1 MKHTS
6 LLSFILSLLLV
17 FSSLL
22 ISCKIPE
29 KNVDISEST
38 TTVTPSDTSD
48 PTDSYTDYRT
58 FSMISTI
65 FSIYSIDKSI
75 DYEKATEAA
84 IDAFIAA
91 TGDKYARYYTE
102 EEWKQE
108 VADDNGAMY
117 GIGVTVVFNYD
128 DYSIET
134 VFVIPNS
141 PAEEA
146 GIRSGMYITHIGS
159 GENKRSTESIVKE
172 YIDKYLDEYIR
183 EYRNEYP
190 DEKDESVIEKSA
202 KDAVAYLA
210 YQYIVS
216 QIKGDEGTYAEFSMS
231 SEDGTCRDYR
241 VMRAK
246 VNSVS
251 VRYNISESDSKI
263 GIVTVSEFDLL
274 TPKQFSEAM
283 DDLISQGV
291 EKFVFDMR
299 NNPGG
304 NLESVSAVLSYF
316 LNKDDLIVITRD
328 SSQKEERRYAVPVT
342 HKKADSDSE
351 FDYTYCDVSEEDIGK
366 YRDVEKVVLINGNTA
381 SAAELF
387 TAVLRDY
394 ELAETV
400 GTKSYGKGSVQ
411 SMFDLSAISGG
422 QYKGAIK
429 LTTKLYYPP
438 VGEGYDGGIGIT
450 PDYITELSEEAKKI
464 NYYKLTEQ
472 NDDQLKKAIEL
483 LQEQ

>member
-1 MKHTS
+1 MKRTS
-6 LLSFILSLLLV
+6 LLSFILSVLLI

-22 ISCKIPE
+22 VSCKISNE
-29 KNVDISEST
+29 KDYTSEST
-38 TTVTPSDTSD
+38 TTVAPPDTND
-48 PTDSYTDYRT
+48 PEESYIDYRT

-65 FSIYSIDKSI
+65 FNIYSIDKSI

-108 VADDNGAMY
+108 VDDDNGSMY
-117 GIGVTVVFNYD
+117 GIGVTVIFDYD

-134 VFVIPNS
+134 VFVIPDS
-141 PAEEA
+141 PAEKA

-159 GENKRSTESIVKE
+159 GENKRSTESIVEE

-190 DEKDESVIEKSA
+190 DEKDESVIEKAA
-202 KDAVAYLA
+202 KDEAAYLA

-216 QIKGDEGTYAEFSMS
+216 QIKGDEGTYAEFSVS
-231 SEDGTCRDYR
+231 DENGNCKDYS

-251 VRYNISESDSKI
+251 VRYKVSENDSKI
-263 GIVTVSEFDLL
+263 GIVSVSEFDLL

-316 LNKDDLIVITRD
+316 LNKDDLIVITSD
-328 SSQKEERRYAVPVT
+328 SSQKEERRYALPIT

-351 FDYTYCDVSEEDIGK
+351 FDYTYCDVTEEDIGK
-366 YRDVEKVVLINGNTA
+366 YRDVGKVVLINGNTA

-400 GTKSYGKGSVQ
+400 GVKSYGKGSVQ

-450 PDYITELSEEAKKI
+450 PDHMIELSEEAKKI

-472 NDDQLKKAIEL
+472 NDDQLKKAIEI
-483 LQEQ
+483 LQQK